1 MEATDR
7 TRILNLLKEGH
18 ITVEEADELLRALEQ
33 PEAAASSAPV
43 ALKDTRGRKAKK
55 LRVQVDAGENNQK
68 AKVNVNVP
76 ISIIKTIGPIIAKN
90 MPKEAQ
96 QELDKAGVDLVAIMD
111 SIEAL
116 IESGIEED
124 IVNVDVGDGEDI
136 SKVRIYVE

>member
-7 TRILNLLKEGH
+7 ARILNLLKEGH
-18 ITVEEADELLRALEQ
+18 ISVEEADELLRALEQ
-33 PEAAASSAPV
+33 PAAPLAAPV
-43 ALKDTRGRKAKK
+43 PLKDARGRKAKK
-55 LRVQVDAGENNQK
+55 LRVEVDAGENNQK

-111 SIEAL
+111 SIETL
-116 IESGIEED
+116 IESGMEED
-124 IVNVDVGDGEDI
+124 IVNVDIGEGDEM
-136 SKVRIYVE
+136 SKVRVYVE

>member
-7 TRILNLLKEGH
+7 ARILNLLKEGH
-18 ITVEEADELLRALEQ
+18 ITVEEAEELLRALEQ
-33 PEAAASSAPV
+33 PEATASAPV
-43 ALKDTRGRKAKK
+43 ALKDARGRKTKK

-96 QELDKAGVDLVAIMD
+96 QELDKAGVDLVAIME
-111 SIEAL
+111 SIETL

-124 IVNVDVGDGEDI
+124 IVNVDIGDGEDM

>member
-33 PEAAASSAPV
+33 PETAASSVPV
-43 ALKDTRGRKAKK
+43 ALKDTRGRKTKK